1 MSYILEAL
9 KKAEQARNR
18 GKAPELFAVQAAEG
32 ALPERRSQWPYLLAA
47 VLAVNAVVLLAWLQP
62 WHREAREPVLPM
74 QSAAPDDQPA
84 PPKVGEV
91 SAPIRAPAAAP
102 ASPAREGGEG
112 SGGRPTNIEMPR
124 TASPV
129 QPQAVAKAASPH
141 RSPEAKT
148 ASKAS
153 PAPARGE
160 PVQEQASSAA
170 KIQEPAAGVSS
181 DAASE
186 AGVMAFNE
194 LPDSIRQELGTMNV
208 TVHMYSAKPADR
220 FVSINDRALHEGDEL
235 SPGVKLEKITFDGM
249 ILSYKGYRF
258 RRGIN

>member
-18 GKAPELFAVQAAEG
+18 GKAPELFAVQAAEV
-32 ALPERRSQWPYLLAA
+32 ALPERRSQWPYLVVA
-47 VLAVNAVVLLAWLQP
+47 VLAVNAAVLLVWLQP
-62 WHREAREPVLPM
+62 WHREAREAVLPM
-74 QSAAPDDQPA
+74 QSSAPDNQPA
-84 PPKVGEV
+84 LPKVAEV
-91 SAPIRAPAAAP
+91 PAPAAVP

-112 SGGRPTNIEMPR
+112 SRGRPTNIEMPR

-153 PAPARGE
+153 PAPARSE
-160 PVQEQASSAA
+160 PVQEQASSAE
-170 KIQEPAAGVSS
+170 KTQEPAAGAS

-208 TVHMYSAKPADR
+208 TVHMYSAKTADR